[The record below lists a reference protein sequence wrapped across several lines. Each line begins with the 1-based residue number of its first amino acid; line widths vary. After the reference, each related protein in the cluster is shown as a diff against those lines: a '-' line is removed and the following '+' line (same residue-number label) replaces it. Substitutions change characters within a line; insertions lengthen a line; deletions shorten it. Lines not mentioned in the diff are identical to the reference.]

1 MGDNLRKDVDLYKRK
16 YSPCQL
22 IKKIA
27 EKYEGSEFLKDPLY
41 IALVEDAESAARR
54 EREEKSIKCKLDR
67 IEKEEIYDSELY
79 EDDEED

>member
-1 MGDNLRKDVDLYKRK
+1 MGNNIREDVDFYKRK

-27 EKYEGSEFLKDPLY
+27 EKYEGSEFLRDPMY
-41 IALVEDAESAARR
+41 IALTEDAESAARR
-54 EREEKSIKCKLDR
+54 EKEEISIKSKNDR
-67 IEKEEIYDSELY
+67 IEREEIYDSELY